1 MVEQMIREDVIKHKG
16 NTTKLFDTGKTVRSK
31 DTRLFLGEDSS
42 RRNIQT
48 YHDPKYPWILE
59 FAEEL
64 RAIGN
69 WSKNEIDLSKEKK
82 DFDSLSEAG
91 RHIFEKGLKFGIALD
106 SCAGRGP
113 LRLFS
118 EGGLS
123 NNPEWEL
130 YLTNHQNNELLH
142 SESYTEMVR
151 AIFNDVDDFIESII
165 TDDFVLA
172 RADSILKEL
181 NEVTDILNRR
191 DSNLTAWDA
200 GWQNTV
206 FHKSADSGEYIN
218 DKLVKKCIYK
228 AAVILNMFEGIRFF
242 ATFVTGWSFSE
253 QPEKLMSG
261 SSNIFKLIAR
271 DEMIHLDVFQKV
283 IKLIRT
289 SEEEGFLEVVAE
301 MEDEIYELFRKA
313 HREEMEWIEHL
324 FSKGS
329 PLIGMN
335 ETILKEYMD
344 YIFAVRITN
353 IGMDPSIIGLKIGTN
368 PLPWVDNYLDSSHI
382 KSAPQEIESVNYVAA
397 IDSSLDED
405 FSLDDL

>member
-1 MVEQMIREDVIKHKG
+1 MIEEDKIKLKN
-16 NTTKLFDTGKTVRSK
+16 NTTKIFNTGETVRSK
-31 DTRLFLGEDSS
+31 DTRLFLGENSS
-42 RRNIQT
+42 NRNIQT
-48 YHDPKYPWILE
+48 YHAPKYPWILE

-64 RAIGN
+64 RALGN

-82 DFDSLSEAG
+82 DFDSLSKAG

-106 SCAGRGP
+106 SCAGRSP

-118 EGGLS
+118 ESGLS

-165 TDDFVLA
+165 TDDFVLQ
-172 RADSILKEL
+172 RAESILKEFDK
-181 NEVTDILNRR
+181 VTDILNRR
-191 DSNLTAWDA
+191 EANLTAWDA

-206 FHKSADSGEYIN
+206 FHRSDDEDFIN
-218 DKLVKKCIYK
+218 DNLVKKCIYK
-228 AAVILNMFEGIRFF
+228 SAIILNMFEGIRFF
-242 ATFVTGWSFSE
+242 ATFVTAWSFSE
-253 QPEKLMSG
+253 QPEKLLAG

-283 IKLIRT
+283 IKLLRT
-289 SEEEGFLEVVAE
+289 NEEEGFFEVINE
-301 MEDEIYELFRKA
+301 MEDEIYELFRTA
-313 HREEMEWIEHL
+313 HKEEMDWIEHL

-344 YIFAVRITN
+344 YIFAVRMTN
-353 IGMDPSIIGLKIGTN
+353 IGMDPAVIGLKLKTN

-405 FSLDDL
+405 FTLEDL

>member
-1 MVEQMIREDVIKHKG
+1 MIKEDVIKSKG
-16 NTTKLFDTGKTVRSK
+16 NTTKLFDTSKTVRSK

-82 DFDSLSEAG
+82 DFDSLSETG

-118 EGGLS
+118 EGGIS

-181 NEVTDILNRR
+181 NEITDILNRR
-191 DSNLTAWDA
+191 ESNLTAWDA

-206 FHKSADSGEYIN
+206 FHKAADSDEFIN
-218 DKLVKKCIYK
+218 DKLIKKCIYK
-228 AAVILNMFEGIRFF
+228 AAIILNMFEGIRFF

-253 QPEKLMSG
+253 QPEKLMAG

-301 MEDEIYELFRKA
+301 MEDEIYELFKKA
-313 HREEMEWIEHL
+313 HKEEMDWIEHL

-329 PLIGMN
+329 SLIGMN

-353 IGMDPSIIGLKIGTN
+353 IGMDPNVLGLKVGTN

>member
-1 MVEQMIREDVIKHKG
+1 MIKEDKIKLRD
-16 NTTKLFDTGKTVRSK
+16 NTTKIFNTGETVRSK
-31 DTRLFLGEDSS
+31 DTRLFLGENSS
-42 RRNIQT
+42 NRNIQT
-48 YHDPKYPWILE
+48 YHAPKYPWILE

-64 RAIGN
+64 RALGN

-82 DFDSLSEAG
+82 DFDSLSKAG

-106 SCAGRGP
+106 SCAGRSP

-118 EGGLS
+118 ESGLS

-151 AIFNDVDDFIESII
+151 AIFNDVDDFIESIL
-165 TDDFVLA
+165 TDDFVLQ
-172 RADSILKEL
+172 RAESILKEL
-181 NEVTDILNRR
+181 DKVTDILNRR
-191 DSNLTAWDA
+191 EANLTAWDA

-206 FHKSADSGEYIN
+206 FHRSDDEDFIN
-218 DKLVKKCIYK
+218 DNLVKKCIYK
-228 AAVILNMFEGIRFF
+228 SAIILNMFEGIRFF
-242 ATFVTGWSFSE
+242 ATFVTAWSFSE
-253 QPEKLMSG
+253 QPEKLLSG

-283 IKLIRT
+283 IKLLRT
-289 SEEEGFLEVVAE
+289 SEEEGFFEVVEE
-301 MEDEIYELFRKA
+301 MEDEIYELFITA
-313 HREEMEWIEHL
+313 HKEEMDWIEHL

-344 YIFAVRITN
+344 YIFAVRMTN
-353 IGMDPSIIGLKIGTN
+353 IGMDPSVIGIKLKTN

-405 FSLDDL
+405 FTLEDL

>member
-1 MVEQMIREDVIKHKG
+1 MIKEDKIKLRD
-16 NTTKLFDTGKTVRSK
+16 NTTKIFNTGETVRSK
-31 DTRLFLGEDSS
+31 DTRLFLGENSS
-42 RRNIQT
+42 NRNIQT
-48 YHDPKYPWILE
+48 YHAPKYPWILE

-64 RAIGN
+64 RALGN

-82 DFDSLSEAG
+82 DFDSLSKAG

-106 SCAGRGP
+106 SCAGRSP

-118 EGGLS
+118 ESGLS

-151 AIFNDVDDFIESII
+151 AIFNDVDDFIESIL
-165 TDDFVLA
+165 TDDFVLQ
-172 RADSILKEL
+172 RAESILKEL
-181 NEVTDILNRR
+181 DKVTDILNRR
-191 DSNLTAWDA
+191 EANLTAWDA

-206 FHKSADSGEYIN
+206 FHRSDDEDFIN
-218 DKLVKKCIYK
+218 DNLVKKCIYK
-228 AAVILNMFEGIRFF
+228 SAIILNMFEGIRFF
-242 ATFVTGWSFSE
+242 ATFVTAWSFSE
-253 QPEKLMSG
+253 QPEKLLSG

-283 IKLIRT
+283 IKLLRT
-289 SEEEGFLEVVAE
+289 SEEEGFFEVVEE
-301 MEDEIYELFRKA
+301 MEDEIYELFMTA
-313 HREEMEWIEHL
+313 HKEEMDWIEHL

-344 YIFAVRITN
+344 YIFAVRMTN
-353 IGMDPSIIGLKIGTN
+353 IGMDPSVIGIKLKTN

-405 FSLDDL
+405 FTLEDL

>member
-1 MVEQMIREDVIKHKG
+1 M
-16 NTTKLFDTGKTVRSK
+16 KLFNLGTTVRSK
-31 DTRLFLGEDSS
+31 DTRLFLGDNVSN
-42 RRNIQT
+42 RNIQT
-48 YHDPKYPWILE
+48 FHDPKYPWILE
-59 FAEEL
+59 AAEEM

-82 DFDSLSEAG
+82 DFDSLDEAG
-91 RHIFEKGLKFGIALD
+91 KHIFEKGLKFAIALD

-113 LRLFS
+113 LQLFNDA
-118 EGGLS
+118 GIS

-151 AIFNDVDDFIESII
+151 AIFNNVDEFIDSIIQDEYVQKRAESILSEFNASTI
-165 TDDFVLA
+165 TLDEHQANITCIAHGIAIPMLPFPGTNNA
-172 RADSILKEL
+172 EL
-181 NEVTDILNRR
+181 RKAIY
-191 DSNLTAWDA
+191 
-200 GWQNTV
+200 
-206 FHKSADSGEYIN
+206 KSAM
-218 DKLVKKCIYK
+218 V
-228 AAVILNMFEGIRFF
+228 LNMFEGIRFF
-242 ATFVTGWSFSE
+242 ATFVTAWSFSE
-253 QPEKLMSG
+253 QPVKLFSG

-283 IKLIRT
+283 LKMLRT
-289 SEEEGFLEVVAE
+289 DTEEGFVEVAAS
-301 MEDEIYELFRKA
+301 MEDEMYTLFEVAYK
-313 HREEMEWIEHL
+313 EEEDWVDHL

-335 ETILKEYMD
+335 AAILKEYMD
-344 YIFAVRITN
+344 YIFAIRMTN
-353 IGMDPSIIGLKIGTN
+353 IGMEPSRLGLSIKTN

-405 FSLDDL
+405 FDLDDL